1 MGKWIG
7 VDFDGVLATY
17 SASQGTAL
25 GKPVPAMVSR
35 VKGWLRDKH
44 EVRIFTARAGDP
56 RQKKAVSDWLAENGL
71 AGLTVTN
78 VKDFDMLEL
87 WDDRAVRVVK
97 NTGKPCSGCKYA
109 GYSVVDADTELETMT
124 DC

>member
-1 MGKWIG
+1 MSTWIG

-17 SASQGTAL
+17 DITQGKGL

-35 VKGWLRDKH
+35 VKGWLRNKQD
-44 EVRIFTARAGDP
+44 VRVFTARAGDP
-56 RQKKAVSDWLAENGL
+56 IQKKAVSDWLAENGL
-71 AGLTVTN
+71 GGLTVTN
-78 VKDFDMLEL
+78 VKDFGMLEL

-97 NTGKPCSGCKYA
+97 NTGKPCSGCKPA
-109 GYSVVDADTELETMT
+109 GYSTDAEKVTLT

>member
-1 MGKWIG
+1 MSKWIG

-17 SASQGTAL
+17 EISQGKGL
-25 GKPVPAMVSR
+25 GKPVSAMVSR
-35 VKGWLRDKH
+35 VKGWLRDKKD
-44 EVRIFTARAGDP
+44 VRVFTARAGDP

-71 AGLTVTN
+71 PGLTVTN

-97 NTGKPCSGCKYA
+97 NTGKPCSGCKSA
-109 GYSVVDADTELETMT
+109 GYSVMGVEMETET